1 MIRCTLLLIAVSA
14 LPLSADPPR
23 QVVDAVPDVYSP
35 VPKDLQRLAGV
46 LSARMRANAE
56 GYLEKVDLNALESAM
71 DSKSRNQRQAE
82 TRGALGFLLAAEAES
97 YEYSDDPQIK
107 GMMDRAAKI
116 LIRTQEQ
123 PGSSKADQVDP
134 YAISGLLAYYRIT
147 GDESAL
153 AASRRIGDALV
164 QVKQA
169 QTDST
174 TADDAGEL
182 LEPMV
187 DLYRATGDKRYLE
200 CSRGVAKL
208 ELSHASFPGNDTGQ
222 RHSLLFLSGLADL
235 YRITGDNSYLATVI
249 AGWKEIKDNHLAI
262 TGAPLPMLGTQP
274 DRPESVTDGCLTAAW
289 IRLSLDLLRIK
300 GDVTYAQELEHAL
313 FNQLLAMQDP
323 RTGRLDPCAP
333 VNGTKK
339 PELKLDRC
347 SASVALSIAEIPDTV
362 WGRYENGIAIISY
375 QPGRA
380 TIRLRRRATVQIY
393 TEGNYPE
400 SGSVVLH
407 VEPSHDI
414 RFPLRLR
421 VPAWATSFAASV
433 GNSHLS
439 GTPGEYL
446 VVDREWRPRDTVRIA
461 IEMGTKL
468 RTDDKHPGEVAVQRG
483 PQLLAL
489 TSALNPELKDLQ
501 LAGPVPG
508 PLSLKAAEIDPVQ
521 TYSLLG
527 EYQAKSQNLILTP
540 FSEATSYR
548 LWLRAPVASRQ

>member
-1 MIRCTLLLIAVSA
+1 MTRCTLLLIAVST
-14 LPLSADPPR
+14 LPIGADPPR
-23 QVVDAVPDVYSP
+23 PVIDAVPDVYSP

-56 GYLEKVDLNALESAM
+56 GYLEKVDLNVFESAP
-71 DSKSRNQRQAE
+71 DSNSRSDRQTD

-97 YEYSDDPQIK
+97 YEYSDDPQVK
-107 GMMDRAAKI
+107 AMMDRAAKI
-116 LIRTQEQ
+116 LIRQQEQ
-123 PGSSKADQVDP
+123 AGSSNIHQPDAS
-134 YAISGLLAYYRIT
+134 AIGGLLAYYRIT

-153 AASRRIGDALV
+153 AAGRRIGDALV
-164 QVKQA
+164 RGEQA
-169 QTDST
+169 HTDNPL
-174 TADDAGEL
+174 AEDAGEL
-182 LEPMV
+182 LEPML
-187 DLYRATGDKRYLE
+187 DLYRATGDKRYLD
-200 CSRGVAKL
+200 CSKGLAKL
-208 ELSHASFPGNDTGQ
+208 ELSHVSFPGSITGQ

-249 AGWKEIKDNHLAI
+249 AGWKEIKDNHLTI
-262 TGAPLPMLGTQP
+262 TGAPLPMREAQDNRNASL
-274 DRPESVTDGCLTAAW
+274 TDGCLTAAW

-300 GDVTYAQELEHAL
+300 GDVSYAQELEHAL

-323 RTGRLDPCAP
+323 RTGKLDPCAP
-333 VNGTKK
+333 VNGAKK

-347 SASVALSIAEIPDTV
+347 SASVSLSIAEIPDAV

-407 VEPSHDI
+407 IEPSHDI

-421 VPAWATSFAASV
+421 VPAWATGFAVSV

-446 VVDREWRPRDTVRIA
+446 VVDREWRPRDTVRIS
-461 IEMGTKL
+461 IEMGVKL
-468 RTDDKHPGEVAVQRG
+468 RTDDKHPGEVVVQRG
-483 PQLLAL
+483 PQLFAL
-489 TSALNPELKDLQ
+489 TSALNPELKDLR
-501 LAGPVPG
+501 LAGPVSG
-508 PLSLKAAEIDPVQ
+508 PLSLKATETDPVQ

-527 EYQAKSQNLILTP
+527 QYQAKPQNLVMTP

-548 LWLRAPVASRQ
+548 LWLRAPGRGPE